1 MGNAMNIRG
10 MPIQGVQ
17 ILPAGGVIVTGA
29 GARVEGLNVTK
40 TYYASGATTAGVGA
54 AVIAVQGSMDGL
66 SWDTIGTITLT
77 LATTAASDSFTSHD
91 RYQYLRGNVTSLS
104 GTNARVSLAMGV

>member
-17 ILPAGGVIVTGA
+17 ILPAGGVAVTGA
-29 GARVEGLNVTK
+29 GGAVDGLNVTK
-40 TYYASGATTAGVGA
+40 TYFASGLTTAGVGA
-54 AVIAVQGSMDGL
+54 AAVAVQGSMDGV

-77 LATTAASDSFTSHD
+77 LGTTSISDSFTSHD
-91 RYQYLRGNVTSLS
+91 RYRKLRGNVVSIS
-104 GTNARVSLAMGV
+104 GTGAKVSLAMGV